1 MKTGPDELAAEAAE
15 AAVAAQ
21 LSLLAAGDVVG
32 AFAWNSAAN
41 KDRWC
46 GPTRFETILRGHPT
60 FRRLLPPDQEPDQQ
74 PQESLPALAARAAP
88 AATVVPGSSSCA
100 PRSEQRVGAKVTTTK
115 SSVRTVHVQL
125 PPEKTATA
133 TSTTGASPAA
143 TGVLLEWTMVFEGSA
158 ADIGSTGWH
167 WRTEKVGLVQQ

>member
-32 AFAWNSAAN
+32 AFAWNSSAN
-41 KDRWC
+41 QGRWC
-46 GPTRFETILRGHPT
+46 GPARFETILRGHPV
-60 FRRLLPPDQEPDQQ
+60 FRRLLPPEEQPEQPQQ
-74 PQESLPALAARAAP
+74 PQESLPAPAAP
-88 AATVVPGSSSCA
+88 AAAAAAVVLGSSSSA
-100 PRSEQRVGAKVTTTK
+100 PRSEKQEGAEATTTT

-125 PPEKTATA
+125 PPEKIAAA
-133 TSTTGASPAA
+133 TSAAA
-143 TGVLLEWTMVFEGSA
+143 TGVLLEWTMVFEEST
-158 ADIGSTGWH
+158 ADSGSTGWH